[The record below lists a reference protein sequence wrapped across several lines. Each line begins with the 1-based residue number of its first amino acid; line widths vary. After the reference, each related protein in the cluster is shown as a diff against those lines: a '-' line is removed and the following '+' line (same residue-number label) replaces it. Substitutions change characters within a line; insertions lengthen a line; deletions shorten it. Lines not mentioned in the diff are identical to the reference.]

1 MVDNQNVLMVYSAL
15 LLSTTKRIQPKSCL
29 AYDNFQSPYFAT
41 FQSGQEKKKVLLLF
55 IYTCRDK
62 SVLSKL
68 LKQKTADEPI
78 KQHKTELPHT
88 ETPVGSKK
96 TDIHNN
102 LQLETKG
109 NSSD

>member
-1 MVDNQNVLMVYSAL
+1 M
-15 LLSTTKRIQPKSCL
+15 I
-29 AYDNFQSPYFAT
+29 T
-41 FQSGQEKKKVLLLF
+41 FSLHILQLFNLGRRKTKVLLLF

-78 KQHKTELPHT
+78 KQHKAELPHT
-88 ETPVGSKK
+88 ETLVDSKK

-102 LQLETKG
+102 LQLEIKG

>member
-1 MVDNQNVLMVYSAL
+1 MSSYYREKIQLQIVFSLTL
-15 LLSTTKRIQPKSCL
+15 TTQK
-29 AYDNFQSPYFAT
+29 YFAT

-62 SVLSKL
+62 SVRSKL

-78 KQHKTELPHT
+78 KQHKSDLPHT
-88 ETPVGSKK
+88 ETLVDSKT

-102 LQLETKG
+102 LQQEIKG